1 MTSNARLR
9 PQASENMLMI
19 PQFPKRHTEMKRA
32 PSRKIS
38 NNWLQLNSKKCK
50 EMRVSF
56 LRQEPSYSP
65 LTVNNCALEVVSS
78 HKVLGVTIQNDLKW
92 GTHIENIIK
101 KASKRLHILRILK
114 RASVPPQDL
123 LVIYASLVRSVLE
136 YCCPVWHNN
145 LPQYLSDLV
154 ERVQK
159 RAFAELKSMSL
170 SERRGELCKKTI
182 KKIVKGTCLSH
193 LLPTTRVCAHCRD
206 LRNGNNRSSFSCRT
220 NRFKNSF
227 FPSMINHLNI
237 S

>member
-1 MTSNARLR
+1 MIHDVRDQIDPRQFGCLKGTSTTFCLLEIIHHWL
-9 PQASENMLMI
+9 SEIDQPGNHLSLC
-19 PQFPKRHTEMKRA
+19 F
-32 PSRKIS
+32 
-38 NNWLQLNSKKCK
+38 LDFSKAFD
-50 EMRVSF
+50 R
-56 LRQEPSYSP
+56 
-65 LTVNNCALEVVSS
+65 
-78 HKVLGVTIQNDLKW
+78 I
-92 GTHIENIIK
+92 NIIK

-159 RAFAELKSMSL
+159 RAFRIILPNTTYSEALAELKSMSL
-170 SERRGELCKKTI
+170 SETRDELCKKTI
-182 KKIVKGTCLSH
+182 KKIVKGTSLSH
-193 LLPTTRVCAHCRD
+193 LLPTTRVCAHGRD

-237 S
+237 

>member
-1 MTSNARLR
+1 
-9 PQASENMLMI
+9 
-19 PQFPKRHTEMKRA
+19 
-32 PSRKIS
+32 
-38 NNWLQLNSKKCK
+38 
-50 EMRVSF
+50 MRVSF

-65 LTVNNCALEVVSS
+65 LTVNNCVLEVVSS

-114 RASVPPQDL
+114 RASVPPQDV

-159 RAFAELKSMSL
+159 RAFRIILPNTTYSEALAELKSMSL

-193 LLPTTRVCAHCRD
+193 LLPTTRVCAHGRD
-206 LRNGNNRSSFSCRT
+206 LRNGNNMSSFSCRT

>member
-9 PQASENMLMI
+9 PQASGNMLMI

-101 KASKRLHILRILK
+101 KASKCLHILRILK
-114 RASVPPQDL
+114 RASVPLQDL
-123 LVIYASLVRSVLE
+123 LVIYLLVIHAWVTAFISPSSNIFYLRHRLHDIFRQKQNRVALWE
-136 YCCPVWHNN
+136 RNRVWDACTGA
-145 LPQYLSDLV
+145 L
-154 ERVQK
+154 
-159 RAFAELKSMSL
+159 
-170 SERRGELCKKTI
+170 
-182 KKIVKGTCLSH
+182 
-193 LLPTTRVCAHCRD
+193 
-206 LRNGNNRSSFSCRT
+206 
-220 NRFKNSF
+220 
-227 FPSMINHLNI
+227 
-237 S
+237 